1 MHPAVASVAG
11 ALAPGATVP
20 IASPSGAAGAWLL
33 ARLQAER
40 PAPTLV
46 VCPSPEAARRL
57 TDDLAFLAARLG
69 LPAPHAYPAWNNLPH
84 EFVSPLPEVA
94 GTRMAALLAC
104 RSESAPVLVAP
115 AAAVLHRVPPVEAL
129 AAFSLVLA
137 PGTELDPAAVPERL
151 AAMGYR
157 AAPQVDQPGQFAL
170 RGDIL
175 DVFPPHADDPAR
187 VTWFGDEVEAV
198 RAFDPVTQR
207 SGDPLPGVTVAPATE
222 LPDDPALIERAVERV
237 REIALA
243 RDLDDASVTL
253 ETGRLNR
260 SPRADGIETWAPFF
274 FEAPMPAVTEHL
286 GSGARVVLVGAEA
299 VRATARGLMRK
310 AVEALDDEARR
321 GTIVPAPDALFV
333 DLETLTGD
341 RPVVALEPAPEMGE
355 PEGDGAGAEW
365 RTAPGLGFVP
375 LEGGP
380 GARDAFAARFERLRD
395 LAAGRTVTVVC
406 PEPARTEAFAG
417 ILAEHG
423 IPKAPEAGGVHLAT
437 GPLSAGFGVGADGEV
452 FLTEAEVFG
461 RQPAPPLPKG
471 SRLARFLSGFSD
483 LKPGDHVVHR
493 QHGIGRYKGLT
504 RLTAGGV
511 EADFLEVEYAGG
523 DRVYVPMDR
532 LDLVQKYAGGEGDTG
547 PRLDRMGGKTWE
559 RTRTKV
565 RRELSELAEELVR
578 LAAAREVA
586 RRPAFPPEGAAGLEF
601 AASFPH
607 TETPDQL
614 RAIDETR
621 ADMERPRPM
630 DRLVCGDVGYGK
642 TEVAVRAAFKAMLDG
657 RQVVFLVPTTLL
669 AQQHAATCRKR
680 FAGYPF
686 RVAQLS
692 RFDTPKAQRK
702 VLDEVAEGKI
712 DLLVAT
718 HRLLSR
724 EARVPNLGLLI
735 VDEEQR
741 FGVTHKERIKQW
753 KTQVD
758 VLTLSATPIPRT
770 LQLSLIGVRDLSII
784 DTPPPDRRAVVT
796 RVARFDTTLIAEAV
810 EREIARGGQVFFI
823 HNRVRDI
830 GGMERFLSQLV
841 PKARIAVAH
850 GQMPERQLE
859 QVMGRFISGEKDVLV
874 STTIV
879 EAGLDIP
886 TANTIIIDRADRFG
900 LADLYQLR
908 GRVGR
913 SGVQAYAYLLGPE
926 EGWTGEAKERLM
938 AIQAFT
944 ELGAGF
950 RIAAR
955 DLEIRGAGSLLGH
968 KQSGHIA
975 QVGIDTYMHL
985 IQEAMAE
992 VRGETLL
999 PEFEPELK
1007 LGPPGTIPEGY
1018 IADGGVRLSIY
1029 KRVAGLASLDAVEDL
1044 LKELADRFGPPPPA
1058 VEGLLAQAR
1067 VRVLARHLRVAELS
1081 HLGSG
1086 RYAVAF
1092 AADHTMSEVGLR
1104 MLVEAFGP
1112 RLKFTGEH
1120 AFEVRLDK
1128 PPAEGGL
1135 EALTMLLEG
1144 L

>member
-1 MHPAVASVAG
+1 MHPAVASLAG
-11 ALAPGATVP
+11 APASAGTVP
-20 IASPSGAAGAWLL
+20 VPGPAGAAGAWLL
-33 ARLQAER
+33 AHLQAER

-46 VCPSPEAARRL
+46 ICPSPEAARRL
-57 TDDLAFLAARLG
+57 ADDLAFFAARLG

-104 RSESAPVLVAP
+104 AREAAPMLVAP
-115 AAAVLHRVPPVEAL
+115 AAAVLHRVPSPKAL
-129 AAFSLVLA
+129 AAFSLALG
-137 PGTELDPAAVPERL
+137 PGTVLEPAGVPARL

-157 AAPQVDQPGQFAL
+157 PAAQVDQPGQFAL

-175 DVFPPHADDPAR
+175 DVFPPHAHDPVR
-187 VTWFGDEVEAV
+187 ITWFGDEVEAV
-198 RAFDPVTQR
+198 RALDPVSQR
-207 SGDPLPGVTVAPATE
+207 SGEVLTHVAVPPATE
-222 LPDDPALIERAVERV
+222 LPDDPALIARAVERV
-237 REIALA
+237 RSIALA
-243 RDLDDASVTL
+243 RDLDAAAVTL
-253 ETGRLNR
+253 ETGRLAR
-260 SPRADGIETWAPFF
+260 TPRTDGIETWAPFF
-274 FEAPMPAVTEHL
+274 FEGPMPAVTGHL
-286 GSGARVVLVGAEA
+286 GADARVVLVDAEA

-310 AVEALDDEARR
+310 AVQALHDEAAR
-321 GTIVPAPDALFV
+321 GTIVPEPEALFV
-333 DLETLTGD
+333 DLEALTGT
-341 RPVVALEPAPEMGE
+341 RPVIALEPLPE
-355 PEGDGAGAEW
+355 PEGDGGAEAAW
-365 RTAPGLGFVP
+365 PSAPGLGFVP

-380 GARDAFAARFERLRD
+380 GARDAFQARFARLRELAARRP
-395 LAAGRTVTVVC
+395 VTVAC

-423 IPKAPEAGGVHLAT
+423 IPKAPEAGGVGGVNLAT
-437 GPLSAGFGVGADGEV
+437 GPLSAGFGVGPDGEV
-452 FLTEAEVFG
+452 YLTEAEVFG
-461 RQPAPPLPKG
+461 RQPAPPPTRG

-493 QHGIGRYKGLT
+493 QHGIGRYQGLT

-511 EADFLEVEYAGG
+511 EADFLELEYAGG

-532 LDLVQKYAGGEGDTG
+532 LDLVQKYAGGGDDA

-559 RTRTKV
+559 RTRGRV

-586 RRPAFPPEGAAGLEF
+586 RRPAFLPEGAAGLEF

-642 TEVAVRAAFKAMLDG
+642 TEVALRAAFKAMLDG
-657 RQVVFLVPTTLL
+657 RQVVLLVPTTLL
-669 AQQHAATCRKR
+669 AQQHAATCRRR

-686 RVAQLS
+686 RVGQLS

-702 VLDEVAEGKI
+702 VLDEVDAGQI
-712 DLLVAT
+712 DMLVAT

-724 EARVPNLGLLI
+724 PVRIPNLGLLI

-796 RVARFDTTLIAEAV
+796 RVARFDPTLIAEAV

-830 GGMERFLSQLV
+830 GGMERFIAQLV
-841 PKARIAVAH
+841 PKARIAAAH

-859 QVMGRFISGEKDVLV
+859 QVMARFISGEKNVLV

-944 ELGAGF
+944 ELGSGF

-975 QVGIDTYMHL
+975 QVGIDTYMRL

-1007 LGPPGTIPEGY
+1007 LGPPATIPEGY
-1018 IADGGVRLSIY
+1018 IPDGGVRLSIY
-1029 KRVAGLASLDAVEDL
+1029 KRVAGLTALDGADDL
-1044 LKELADRFGPPPPA
+1044 MRELTDRFGPPPPA

-1067 VRVLARHLRVAELS
+1067 VRVLARHLRVAEVS
-1081 HLGSG
+1081 HLGAG
-1086 RYAVAF
+1086 RYALAF
-1092 AADHTMSEVGLR
+1092 TADHTLSEVGLR

-1112 RLKFTGEH
+1112 RLKFTAEH
-1120 AFEVRLDK
+1120 AFEVRLGK
-1128 PPAEGGL
+1128 GPAEGGL
-1135 EALTMLLEG
+1135 SALAELLKG